1 MTAQMEGPVMS
12 EEMRR
17 FEEIDAAF
25 PDLKG
30 EMIDGEIYINAV
42 VTSAHGQMVLAVA
55 SQLMSRWC
63 VMTEVDTVY
72 GGWHGRTL
80 VRPDVSVADPSYR
93 GTRLKQFPA
102 DELLFVAEVVSE
114 SNPENDMD
122 RKVGKYAA
130 AGIPYYLVVNP
141 VKGTC
146 LLHSEPVG
154 ERYRSVRES
163 DFGEP
168 VPVGEPIG
176 TVLDTTAFY
185 VY

>member
-1 MTAQMEGPVMS
+1 MS

-17 FEEIDAAF
+17 FEEIDTAF
-25 PDLKG
+25 PDLRG
-30 EMIDGEIYINAV
+30 EMIDGEIRIDAV
-42 VTSAHGQMVLAVA
+42 ASSARGQMVLAVA
-55 SQLMSRWC
+55 SQLMPGWC

-80 VRPDVSVADPSYR
+80 LRPDVSVAGPSYR

-102 DELLFVAEVVSE
+102 DELLLVAEVVSE
-114 SNPENDMD
+114 SNPENDLD
-122 RKVGKYAA
+122 RKVGKYAV

-141 VKGTC
+141 VKGVC

-154 ERYRSVRES
+154 ERYRAVRES
-163 DFGEP
+163 EFGEP

-176 TVLDTTAFY
+176 TVLDTTTLY

>member
-1 MTAQMEGPVMS
+1 MTARMEGPVMS

-17 FEEIDAAF
+17 FEEIDTAF
-25 PDLKG
+25 PDLRG
-30 EMIDGEIYINAV
+30 EMIDGEIYIDAV
-42 VTSAHGQMVLAVA
+42 VTSAHGQMVLAIA
-55 SQLMSRWC
+55 SQLMPRWC

-80 VRPDVSVADPSYR
+80 LRPDVSVAGPSYR

-102 DELLFVAEVVSE
+102 DELLLVAEVVSE
-114 SNPENDMD
+114 SNPENDLD
-122 RKVGKYAA
+122 RKVGKYAV

-141 VKGTC
+141 VKGVC

-154 ERYRSVRES
+154 ERYRAVCES
-163 DFGEP
+163 EFGEP

-176 TVLDTTAFY
+176 AVLDTTALY